1 MEMSIIV
8 PIYNTSKYL
17 SQCIDSILNQTY
29 KNFEIILVND
39 ASPDNSLSF
48 CQSYQIK
55 DSRIVII
62 DKKTNEGVDKARFTG
77 LEKAHGKYILF
88 IDSDDWLDNPNIL
101 SIMHQKA
108 EETNADYVEMG
119 MQRVMDKHKWIKHKG
134 FSPITGLIQ
143 TPELFDKYYISF
155 FGINIL
161 SVNMAGK
168 LYRKST
174 LDNAHL
180 TPSGICMGED
190 LVFNL
195 KLFPHLKSIYILDTI
210 GYNYRFGGMTTK
222 YNKHLYP
229 DLKYLYTL
237 KEKLIEQ
244 YQYYKAWDYIR
255 IEMKNVFCS
264 DICQRII
271 FKTGTEEEIKAYIA
285 KELEDPIWKRVLQV
299 KDHPNFL
306 NDPFVQAI
314 AQKDVNTIYHICLTT
329 VKKQAFKRY
338 LKKMAS
344 FLFTHI

>member
-1 MEMSIIV
+1 MKLSIII

-17 SQCIDSILNQTY
+17 SQCIDSILNQSY
-29 KNFEIILVND
+29 KNIEVILVND
-39 ASPDNSLSF
+39 ASLDNSLSI
-48 CQSYQIK
+48 CESYSKK
-55 DSRIVII
+55 DSRIILI
-62 DKKTNEGVDKARFTG
+62 DKKINEGVDKARFTG
-77 LEKAHGKYILF
+77 LEYANGKYVLF
-88 IDSDDWLDNPNIL
+88 IDSDDWLENPEIL

-108 EETNADYVEMG
+108 EATNADYIEMG
-119 MQRVMDKHKWIKHKG
+119 MQRVMDRHKWIKNKG
-134 FSPITGLIQ
+134 ISPVTGLIQ
-143 TPELFDKYYISF
+143 APELFDKFYISF

-174 LDNAHL
+174 IDKAKI
-180 TPSGICMGED
+180 TPTGICMGED

-195 KLFPHLKSIYILDTI
+195 QLFPHLKSIYILDTI
-210 GYNYRFGGMTTK
+210 GYNYRFGGMTSK

-271 FKTGTEEEIKAYIA
+271 FKVGTEEEIKVIISQ
-285 KELEDPIWKRVLQV
+285 ELEDPIWERILQV
-299 KDHPNFL
+299 KEHPSFL
-306 NDPFVQAI
+306 QDPFVLAI
-314 AQKDVNTIYHICLTT
+314 AQKDATTII
-329 VKKQAFKRY
+329 VVV
-338 LKKMAS
+338 
-344 FLFTHI
+344 

>member
-1 MEMSIIV
+1 MKLSIII

-17 SQCIDSILNQTY
+17 SQCIDSILNQSY
-29 KNFEIILVND
+29 KNIEVILVND
-39 ASPDNSLSF
+39 ASPDNSLSI
-48 CQSYQIK
+48 CESYSKQ
-55 DSRIVII
+55 DSRIILI
-62 DKKTNEGVDKARFTG
+62 NKKINEGVDKARFTG
-77 LEKAHGKYILF
+77 LEYANGKYVLF
-88 IDSDDWLDNPNIL
+88 IDSDDWLENPEIL

-119 MQRVMDKHKWIKHKG
+119 MQRVMDRHKWIKNKG
-134 FSPITGLIQ
+134 ISPVTGLIQ
-143 TPELFDKYYISF
+143 APELFDKYYISF

-174 LDNAHL
+174 LDKANI

-195 KLFPHLKSIYILDTI
+195 QLFPHLKSIYILDTI
-210 GYNYRFGGMTTK
+210 GYNYRFGGMTSK

-271 FKTGTEEEIKAYIA
+271 FKTGTEEEIKAIITQ
-285 KELEDPIWKRVLQV
+285 ELEDPIWERILQV
-299 KDHPNFL
+299 KEHPNFL
-306 NDPFVQAI
+306 QDPFVQAI
-314 AQKDVNTIYHICLTT
+314 AQKDATTIYRSCLTT
-329 VKKQAFKRY
+329 VKQQAFKRN
-338 LKKMAS
+338 LKKIAS
-344 FLFTHI
+344 FLFMNI

>member
-1 MEMSIIV
+1 MISIII

-17 SQCIDSILNQTY
+17 SQCIDSILNQSY
-29 KNFEIILVND
+29 KDIEVILVND
-39 ASPDNSLSF
+39 ASPDNSLSI
-48 CQSYQIK
+48 CQYYIK
-55 DSRIVII
+55 KDPRIIII
-62 DKKTNEGVDKARFTG
+62 DKKLNEGLERARYSG
-77 LEKAHGKYILF
+77 VQIAKGKYIMHV
-88 IDSDDWLDNPNIL
+88 DSDDWLENPEIL

-108 EETNADYVEMG
+108 EDTNADYVEMG
-119 MQRVMDKHKWIKHKG
+119 MQRVMDRHKWIKSKSI
-134 FSPITGLIQ
+134 SPVTGLIQ
-143 TPELFDKYYISF
+143 APELFDKYYISF

-174 LDNAHL
+174 LDKANI

-190 LVFNL
+190 LAFNL
-195 KLFPHLKSIYILDTI
+195 QLFPHLKSIYILDTI
-210 GYNYRFGGMTTK
+210 GYNYRFGGMTSK

-271 FKTGTEEEIKAYIA
+271 FKTGTEEEIKAIITQ
-285 KELEDPIWKRVLQV
+285 ELEDPLWERVLQV
-299 KDHPNFL
+299 KEHPNFL
-306 NDPFVQAI
+306 QDPLVQAI
-314 AQKDVNTIYHICLTT
+314 AQKDATTIYRSCLTM
-329 VKKQAFKRY
+329 VKQQAFKRN
-338 LKKMAS
+338 LKKIAS
-344 FLFTHI
+344 FLFMHI